1 MSEKDSNIEVKP
13 NLEKEDKKEEKE
25 EKEENKESEESEEKE
40 EKEETEEKEEKE
52 EKEETEEKEEK
63 IETEGKE
70 KKDKKNKKDD
80 TKQKNKSSKKKKDV
94 EEKDSLNDEE
104 EEDNK
109 KSESDSESNKDV
121 DSETNS
127 EKNESQDKDED
138 SEDNE
143 ENDDEDLDDDD
154 EDDDDDDKSSNSDGE
169 KKKDPYRNYITSK
182 VEYFINMEN
191 LNKGDYIYGIKE
203 NKFYKVVNYNSKNSN
218 NADKFNITL
227 SLVDTSKAKTKKSKN
242 EMQKVTDNI
251 LHTSLKYENKNENKD
266 NDKKLDIS
274 EKKEEEEEEKKES
287 KKEEKENKEEKQ
299 NKVSKD
305 KEGINEQIKEKD
317 IKEKN
322 GIESKKEDEKII
334 NKEENN
340 EDKKEDKIE
349 FSKEKSIENNKE
361 KDEESDKNKAKEK
374 EKEMENKKD
383 KKTNKKSTNNKKSDL
398 TISIKDFSNYTFLQK
413 INIFYTNYLNI
424 SHRIDM
430 MININ
435 CSINDIIKT
444 FLQLYH
450 FYSEKYSKDKPPIFV
465 FINNKRYSP
474 LNDTKK
480 KYFIPT
486 KFDYKND
493 FLIILEKE
501 TYKFEEYDMGTR
513 SNTINMKGA
522 KVAHFVYSSYCNFQ
536 IDSFI
541 ISKNIPLLECEVYEL
556 KKEFFFNV
564 DPENEKVSRKKIRE
578 FLDLNWKEKS
588 TLISVLKSGAMRKS
602 KENYDGNCFEI
613 NRKFIL
619 SHGKIYIFV
628 VTASNKKIE
637 AFNPRHLARNGLII
651 ATRDDKGI
659 LNGFKAKRISDFI
672 AY

>member
-1 MSEKDSNIEVKP
+1 MK
-13 NLEKEDKKEEKE
+13 
-25 EKEENKESEESEEKE
+25 
-40 EKEETEEKEEKE
+40 
-52 EKEETEEKEEK
+52 
-63 IETEGKE
+63 
-70 KKDKKNKKDD
+70 
-80 TKQKNKSSKKKKDV
+80 
-94 EEKDSLNDEE
+94 
-104 EEDNK
+104 
-109 KSESDSESNKDV
+109 
-121 DSETNS
+121 
-127 EKNESQDKDED
+127 
-138 SEDNE
+138 
-143 ENDDEDLDDDD
+143 
-154 EDDDDDDKSSNSDGE
+154 
-169 KKKDPYRNYITSK
+169 
-182 VEYFINMEN
+182 
-191 LNKGDYIYGIKE
+191 
-203 NKFYKVVNYNSKNSN
+203 
-218 NADKFNITL
+218 
-227 SLVDTSKAKTKKSKN
+227 
-242 EMQKVTDNI
+242 KVTDNI
-251 LHTSLKYENKNENKD
+251 LHTALRYEKKNGNKD
-266 NDKKLDIS
+266 YNKKLDIS
-274 EKKEEEEEEKKES
+274 DKKEEEKEKKENKNEEKEMEDIKEKEKKGKVEKEDKEIS
-287 KKEEKENKEEKQ
+287 KEEKENKKEKEEKENKEGKQ
-299 NKVSKD
+299 NKENKDID
-305 KEGINEQIKEKD
+305 KEGINEQIKKKD

-322 GIESKKEDEKII
+322 GIENKKEDEKIA
-334 NKEENN
+334 NNEENN
-340 EDKKEDKIE
+340 EDKKEDKVE
-349 FSKEKSIENNKE
+349 LNKEKSIENGKE
-361 KDEESDKNKAKEK
+361 KDEESEKSKAKEK
-374 EKEMENKKD
+374 EKETENKKD
-383 KKTNKKSTNNKKSDL
+383 KKTNKKLTNNKKSDL

-435 CSINDIIKT
+435 CSINDVVKT

-450 FYSEKYSKDKPPIFV
+450 FYTEKYSKDKPPIFV

-474 LNDTKK
+474 LNDTKN

-501 TYKFEEYDMGTR
+501 TYKSEEYDMGTR

-522 KVAHFVYSSYCNFQ
+522 KVPHFVYSSYCNFQ

-588 TLISVLKSGAMRKS
+588 TLISLIKSGAMRKS